1 MVKMY
6 IRKVNLETLKKD
18 YRNVILGGALVSIAG
33 IFGWICCV
41 IAFIRDPE
49 SLLVGEVVEVILFGV
64 LTYGFLS
71 MFSILYKIIGN
82 LQYMVDGDGLN
93 EKVEM

>member
-18 YRNVILGGALVSIAG
+18 YRNFILGGALVSIAG
-33 IFGWICCV
+33 LFGCICGG
-41 IAFIRDPE
+41 IALIRDPE
-49 SLLVGEVVEVILFGV
+49 SLLVGEIFEVIILGV
-64 LTYGFLS
+64 LVYGFLS
-71 MFSILYKIIGN
+71 MLSILDKIIGN